1 MVEKLKW
8 LEGLS
13 IQEMC
18 DLQAAL
24 IAYNAGVMSDEITKE
39 EIEAAITAMNFY
51 YEADYITTFVH
62 PEVIEVYDNS
72 IEK

>member
-13 IQEMC
+13 IQEMG

-39 EIEAAITAMNFY
+39 KIKAAVIAMNFY
-51 YEADYITTFVH
+51 YEADYITTFVN
-62 PEVIEVYDNS
+62 PEVIDVYDNS

>member
-13 IQEMC
+13 IQEMG

-39 EIEAAITAMNFY
+39 EIKAAIIAMNFY
-51 YEADYITTFVH
+51 YEADHITTFVH
-62 PEVIEVYDNS
+62 PEVIDVYDNS